1 MNPALIC
8 EECEYLQ
15 TERAGMAIDSHVPE
29 HEAVAMA
36 MGERCAE
43 HGGGIPEALSQKWT
57 RQARGTPGRNL
68 LSR

>member
-1 MNPALIC
+1 VNPALIC

-43 HGGGIPEALSQKWT
+43 HGGGVRETTAKKQGRKAEA
-57 RQARGTPGRNL
+57 
-68 LSR
+68 